1 MKIAFVVVAIACLI
15 VGAQPCAAEW
25 FADIYV
31 GTSFTDKDDI
41 KAVSKNAGHATYH
54 DVEFDRGDWNRGLAY
69 GLRFGRY
76 FDAVPFLGVGVDYFN
91 FSPNIGPQNV
101 RVDGCPFSGTCVTN
115 TKISFGSYDVN
126 SQAISL
132 DIFLRLPL
140 FRSETAPGG
149 RVQPYILGGT
159 PIFITSFTP
168 RNTHL
173 FRNADG
179 DTDINWGYKYGAG
192 LAVYVVR
199 NLMVFGEYRFTHT
212 EHEWEIRDISASRT
226 RVRTDL
232 DSHTGVVGLGARW

>member
-1 MKIAFVVVAIACLI
+1 MKTAFVVVAIACL
-15 VGAQPCAAEW
+15 VVAAQPCSAEW
-25 FADIYV
+25 FADVYSGV
-31 GTSFTDKDDI
+31 TLTDKEDV
-41 KAVSKNAGHATYH
+41 KAVSTEAGHAKYR
-54 DVEFDRGDWNRGLAY
+54 DVEFDKGLAY

-76 FDAVPFLGVGVDYFN
+76 FDTVPFLGLGVDYFN

-101 RVDGCPFSGTCVTN
+101 RVDGCPFAGTCVTN
-115 TKISFGSYDVN
+115 TKISFGSYDMT

-132 DIFLRLPL
+132 DVFLRLPL
-140 FRSETAPGG
+140 FRSDTAPGG
-149 RVQPYILGGT
+149 RVQPYVLGGT

-179 DTDINWGYKYGAG
+179 DTDVNWGYKYGAG

-199 NLMVFGEYRFTHT
+199 NLMLFGEYRFTHT
-212 EHEWEIRDISASRT
+212 EHEFEIRDSAAART

-232 DSHTGVVGLGARW
+232 DSHTAVIGLGARW